1 MDFMEHFSGN
11 DITSMKDVDIRSVDK
26 SNLVDLETIQIDSSK
41 PVQERIQSFLQQI
54 QNPYCFRI
62 GEVAVKVNYRSEG
75 PSFQQNF
82 EDVLRNMQE

>member
-1 MDFMEHFSGN
+1 MERFSSN

>member
-1 MDFMEHFSGN
+1 MEQFSGN
-11 DITSMKDVDIRSVDK
+11 DISAMKDVDIRSVDK
-26 SNLVDLETIQIDSSK
+26 SNLVDLDTIQIDSTK

-62 GEVAVKVNYRSEG
+62 GEVAVKVNYRSDG

>member
-1 MDFMEHFSGN
+1 MKHFSGN

>member
-1 MDFMEHFSGN
+1 MEHFSGN
-11 DITSMKDVDIRSVDK
+11 DISSMKDVDIRSVDK
-26 SNLVDLETIQIDSSK
+26 SELVDLDTVQIDSTK
-41 PVQERIQSFLQQI
+41 PVKERIQSFLQQI

-82 EDVLRNMQE
+82 EDVLRSMQE

>member
-1 MDFMEHFSGN
+1 MEHFSGN

-26 SNLVDLETIQIDSSK
+26 SNLVDLDTIHIDSTK

-62 GEVAVKVNYRSEG
+62 GEVAVKVNYRPEG

-82 EDVLRNMQE
+82 EDVLRTMQE

>member
-1 MDFMEHFSGN
+1 MEHFSGN

-41 PVQERIQSFLQQI
+41 PDQERIQSFQQQI
-54 QNPYCFRI
+54 QNPNCFLI

>member
-1 MDFMEHFSGN
+1 MKHFSGN
-11 DITSMKDVDIRSVDK
+11 DISSMKDVDIRSVDK
-26 SNLVDLETIQIDSSK
+26 SNLVDLDSIQIDSTK
-41 PVQERIQSFLQQI
+41 PVQERVQSFLQQI

-62 GEVAVKVNYRSEG
+62 GEVAVKVNYRSDG

>member
-1 MDFMEHFSGN
+1 MEHFSGN
-11 DITSMKDVDIRSVDK
+11 DITSMKNVDIRSVDK
-26 SNLVDLETIQIDSSK
+26 SNLVDLDTIQIDSTQ
-41 PVQERIQSFLQQI
+41 PVQERIHSFLQQI

-62 GEVAVKVNYRSEG
+62 GEVAVKVNYRSDG